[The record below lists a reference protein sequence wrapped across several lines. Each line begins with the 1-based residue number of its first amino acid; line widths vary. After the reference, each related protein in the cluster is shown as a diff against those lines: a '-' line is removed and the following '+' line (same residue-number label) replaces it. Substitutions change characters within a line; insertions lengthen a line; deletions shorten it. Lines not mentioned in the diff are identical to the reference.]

1 MTPVPAVPNWLQLPT
16 LRLLVAV
23 ADTGSLTAGARTV
36 GMAQSNASRA
46 LSTLERRLGYD
57 LIERSHRGSRL
68 TDKGTVTVEWARE
81 VILAT
86 ERLLAGAAGLAAD
99 RSGDLPVGASMTVAE
114 YLAPGWVSTLRAELP
129 EITTSL
135 HVANSHDVI
144 DAVLSGT
151 VPIGFIEGPDVPSR
165 VNSIEIMPDKLV
177 LVTSPVHAWA
187 RSGRPINVDELLHT
201 ALVEREPGSG
211 TRAALDAAIGSDRP
225 RPVAELNSNAAICGS
240 VAAGLGPAVLSS
252 LAVHEAIN
260 AGRLVP
266 IELIGDPLRRSFRGI
281 WHGAHPIGAAGRLL
295 QIALDSRPH
304 PG

>member
-1 MTPVPAVPNWLQLPT
+1 MTPVPQVPNWLQLPT

-23 ADTGSLTAGARTV
+23 ADTGSLTAGARSV

-46 LSTLERRLGYD
+46 LATLERRLGYP

-68 TDKGTVTVEWARE
+68 TDKGSLTVEWARE

-86 ERLLAGAAGLAAD
+86 ERLLTGAATLAAD

-114 YLAPGWVSTLRAELP
+114 YLAPGWVSELRSELP

-144 DAVLSGT
+144 EAVRSGA
-151 VPIGFIEGPDVPSR
+151 VPIGFIESPDAPSE
-165 VNSIEIMPDKLV
+165 VNSIEILPDRLV
-177 LVTSPVHAWA
+177 LVTSPVHPWA
-187 RSGRPINVDELLHT
+187 RAGRPIEVDELSRT

-211 TRAALDAAIGSDRP
+211 TRAALDAAIGAERP

-252 LAVHEAIN
+252 LAVREAI
-260 AGRLVP
+260 ASGRLVP
-266 IELIGDPLRRSFRGI
+266 IEVTGDPLRRSFRGI
-281 WHGAHPIGAAGRLL
+281 WHGPRPTGPAGRLL
-295 QIALDSRPH
+295 QIALASNPPD
-304 PG
+304 